1 MALVLANTNDLR
13 DSMVDAIARFEVE
26 IDLALMEE
34 SEVDELKEWCKEH
47 SIEEIYDV
55 ELGILNVEQL

>member
-34 SEVDELKEWCKEH
+34 SEVDELKKWCKEH